1 MNDIPYIEDLID
13 QVNRVFEHGHSR
25 AKNHDQR
32 LGQWIVNK
40 LRTTGRNNN
49 DIVRYLF
56 SIENKEFLELI
67 GDYND

>member
-1 MNDIPYIEDLID
+1 MTDIPYIEDLIE
-13 QVNRVFEHGHSR
+13 QVNRIFDHGHSR

-40 LRTTGRNNN
+40 LRITGRNNN

-56 SIENKEFLELI
+56 NIENKEFLELI